1 MRSFRPGFFSWLF
14 LSSLFI
20 GLLPSLVQA
29 DAPPS
34 PERPEPSERFRTWLE
49 DVAPL
54 ITQREREVFL
64 GLSADAD
71 REAFIQRFWEV
82 RDPFPNTPRNEA
94 RERWEE
100 RLADARRRWG
110 GTGDDRARIFL
121 LNGEPD
127 GVVAGQCDGAPLE
140 MWVYE
145 PRFQIQYRTVLTFL
159 PGSAG
164 GPSRLW
170 SPGNGPDLL
179 AAVENRKCGGD
190 PAAAEAFTWLRRAGR
205 AGCKVVTQRALTAPR
220 PREWVSEFH
229 PTASKASTA
238 SATSVANRPTAPA
251 RLDVD
256 FPGRPGDGLVRVMV
270 LPDDT
275 APSPG
280 GMREMILSGR
290 VLRGTETVD
299 AFRYRFDALPSLSA
313 IRPLAFERRLRPG
326 RYRIEVQMEAP
337 SSGRVYTGEREL
349 AVPDVST
356 TPVPT
361 PSSAVP
367 AVMTS
372 SPSPAAATQV
382 SSDLAPEV
390 RRLFAEAD
398 ADLAAPHPG
407 LHLAAPSGGLLAGTQ
422 RFEAR
427 VEHAAGTPEEAQ
439 IEHVAFSLDGK
450 PLLTRNHP
458 PYTVQIDLGK
468 VPRAHRLAAQGLDG
482 HGQILASD
490 ELVFNA
496 GAQRFAVHLAEP
508 RPGRTYRHSLRARV
522 EVEAPEDRG
531 VERVELYLGDQ
542 RVATLYQ
549 PPFIQP
555 IALPEEAAVGYVR
568 AVAYLSDGTSAEDL
582 ALLNAPGP
590 AEAMDIRLVELYTH
604 VADRSGRPFEGLSAS
619 DLQIYEDG
627 VRQTLRQVEKVDD
640 TPLKLM
646 TLIDN
651 SASMQPRLDAARRT
665 ALDFLRRTLRPRDE
679 AGVITFNK
687 SPHVTVGLTSDL
699 AALTEGFEGLVADDN
714 TALWDSVIF
723 SLYYLGGASGQR
735 AILVLSDG
743 EDRTSGF
750 HFEDALECARRAGI
764 ALYVMGIDLPQG
776 EGADRLARLASET
789 GGRSFAIKSMEE
801 LPAVYASIE
810 RDLRSR
816 YRITYQSSNT
826 RPGEAFRAVR
836 VQVEKPGVEARTISG
851 YYP

>member
-1 MRSFRPGFFSWLF
+1 MEVRVMRGSRPLISWLF
-14 LSSLFI
+14 LASFFTV
-20 GLLPSLVQA
+20 LPPALAESP
-29 DAPPS
+29 APP
-34 PERPEPSERFRTWLE
+34 ERFRAWLE
-49 DVAPL
+49 DVGPL
-54 ITQREREVFL
+54 ITPREREVFT

-71 REAFIQRFWEV
+71 REAFIRRFWEV
-82 RDPFPNTPRNEA
+82 RDPFPDTPRNEA

-100 RLADARRRWG
+100 RLADARRRWRS
-110 GTGDDRARIFL
+110 TGDDRARVFL

-127 GVVAGQCDGAPLE
+127 GVIAGQCGGAPLE
-140 MWVYE
+140 LWVYE
-145 PRFQIQYRTVLTFL
+145 PRFQLQYRTVLAFL
-159 PGSAG
+159 PDPAG

-170 SPGNGPDLL
+170 SPGNGPDLVD
-179 AAVENRKCGGD
+179 AIKDGKCGGGD
-190 PAAAEAFTWLRRAGR
+190 PAVADAFTWLRRAGK
-205 AGCKVVTQRALTAPR
+205 AGNEVVTRRALTAPR
-220 PREWVSEFH
+220 PREWVSELH
-229 PTASKASTA
+229 PATPSVPALARP
-238 SATSVANRPTAPA
+238 SAPARPA

-270 LPDDT
+270 MPDDA

-290 VLRGTETVD
+290 VLRGAETVD
-299 AFRYRFDALPSLSA
+299 AFRYRFDALPSMASV
-313 IRPLAFERRLRPG
+313 RPLAFERRLRPG
-326 RYRIEVQMEAP
+326 RYRLEVEMEAP
-337 SSGRVYTGEREL
+337 ALGRVYTGESEL
-349 AVPDVST
+349 AVPDVPAVPA
-356 TPVPT
+356 TPPAPV
-361 PSSAVP
+361 AP
-367 AVMTS
+367 AVMTAAAA
-372 SPSPAAATQV
+372 PAAAAQV
-382 SSDLAPEV
+382 AELAPEV

-398 ADLAAPHPG
+398 AELAAPHPG
-407 LHLAAPSGGLLAGTQ
+407 LRLAAPSGRLLTGTQ
-422 RFEAR
+422 HFEAR
-427 VEHAAGTPEEAQ
+427 VEGAAGAPAETQ
-439 IEHVAFSLDGK
+439 IERVAFSLDGK

-482 HGQILASD
+482 RGQTLASD

-522 EVEAPEDRG
+522 EVQAPEDRG

-555 IALPEEAAVGYVR
+555 IALPDEAAVGYVR

-604 VADRSGRPFEGLSAS
+604 VAEKSGRPFEGLSAS
-619 DLQIYEDG
+619 DLQVFEDG

-640 TPLKLM
+640 TPLKLV

-651 SASMQPRLDAARRT
+651 SASMQPRLNAARRT
-665 ALDFLRRTLRPRDE
+665 ALDFLRQTLRPRDE
-679 AGVITFNK
+679 AALITFNK
-687 SPHVTVGLTSDL
+687 APRVAVGLTGDL
-699 AALTEGFEGLVADDN
+699 AALAEGLDGLVADDD

-735 AILVLSDG
+735 AILILSDG

-750 HFEDALECARRAGI
+750 HFDDALECARRAGI

-776 EGADRLARLASET
+776 EAADRLSRLAAET
-789 GGRSFAIKSMEE
+789 GGRSFAVKKMEE
-801 LPAVYASIE
+801 LPAVYAAIE

-836 VQVEKPGVEARTISG
+836 VQVGKPGVEARTISG